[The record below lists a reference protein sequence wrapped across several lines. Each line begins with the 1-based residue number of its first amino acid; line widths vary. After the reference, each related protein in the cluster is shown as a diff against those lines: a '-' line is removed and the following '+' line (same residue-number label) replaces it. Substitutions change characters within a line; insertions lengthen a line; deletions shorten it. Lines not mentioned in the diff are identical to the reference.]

1 MTVRARKP
9 KRKTNGGGEG
19 RPPAEKRGRITPRA
33 ALLALVVVA
42 LLLYAAVP
50 FKAYL
55 AQRSRLEQ
63 VQRQT
68 QALEQRNAELRTR
81 VRQLHDPAYVEKLA
95 RCEGMVRPGEI
106 SFVIVPGGRD
116 GEPSTC

>member
-1 MTVRARKP
+1 MSARK
-9 KRKTNGGGEG
+9 G
-19 RPPAEKRGRITPRA
+19 GRITPRA

-42 LLLYAAVP
+42 LILYAAVP

-55 AQRSRLEQ
+55 AHRSRLEQ

-68 QALEQRNAELRTR
+68 QALEAQNAALRTKAK
-81 VRQLHDPAYVEKLA
+81 QLRDPAYVERLA

-106 SFVIVPGGRD
+106 SFVIVPRGGAP
-116 GEPSTC
+116 EPAAC